1 MVKSVA
7 TFEKLLYDLGFARNN
22 HITQKEMVYDFSV
35 DNWLT
40 IRVYSSIPK
49 FGSSLYQKN
58 TIRIKI
64 VESKTERFIYARQI
78 ESVEWEDIQSVIRM
92 VIRDANRF
100 RPCKCGGI
108 LVVKPGLRGKFL
120 GCTRFPCCKEKQELP
135 IL

>member
-7 TFEKLLYDLGFARNN
+7 TFEKLLYELGFVRNN
-22 HITQKEMVYDFSV
+22 HITQKEMVYDFPV
-35 DNWLT
+35 DNWLV
-40 IRVYSSIPK
+40 IRVYSSIPR
-49 FGSSLYQKN
+49 FVSSFYQKT

-64 VESKTERFIYARQI
+64 VESKSDKFIYARQI
-78 ESVEWEDIQSVIRM
+78 ESIEWEEIQGVIRM
-92 VIRDANRF
+92 VIRDAKRF

-120 GCTRFPCCKEKQELP
+120 GCTRFPYCKEKQELS